1 MVNVSKTYF
10 EVLNWA
16 SSFLEKKNEEVYVA
30 EYLLLERKKWTKT
43 ELLLNFKKVM
53 PIEEII
59 SYKNDI
65 NQIIKHVPVQY
76 LIGSCEFYGRRFKVS
91 EDTLIPRPETEEL
104 VEMICQ
110 ENEDSSKLVVDIGT
124 GTGIIGISLKLEKP
138 SWEVVALDISKGALN
153 VAEENAALLDASI
166 NFVESDVLSHFKH
179 NSSIDILVSN
189 PPYISYDEWEV
200 MDQSVREFEPKT
212 ALFAENNGLAIYQ
225 KIAVEAKEHLAE
237 NGKIYLEIG
246 YLQGKQ
252 VADIFQEQFPQKK
265 VEIIQDMNR
274 QDRMIKVI

>member
-1 MVNVSKTYF
+1 MVNAPKTYF

-16 SSFLEKKNEEVYVA
+16 SSFLEKKNEEAYIA

-43 ELLLNFKKVM
+43 ELLLNFKKRM

-59 SYKNDI
+59 SYEEDI

-110 ENEDSSKLVVDIGT
+110 ENENDSKLMVDIGT

-138 SWEVVALDISKGALN
+138 SWEVVALDISSGALN
-153 VAEENAALLDASI
+153 VAEENAVLLEASV
-166 NFVESDVLSHFKH
+166 NFIESDVLSHFKH
-179 NSSIDILVSN
+179 SLPIDILVSN

-225 KIAVEAKEHLAE
+225 KIAVEAKEYLAK

-252 VADIFQEQFPQKK
+252 VAAIFQEQFPQKK
-265 VEIIQDMNR
+265 VEIIQDMSK

>member
-1 MVNVSKTYF
+1 MVNAPKTYF

-16 SSFLEKKNEEVYVA
+16 SSFLEKKNEEAYIA

-43 ELLLNFKKVM
+43 ELLLNFKKRM

-59 SYKNDI
+59 SYEEDI

-110 ENEDSSKLVVDIGT
+110 ENENDSKLMVDIGT

-138 SWEVVALDISKGALN
+138 SWEVVALDISSGALN
-153 VAEENAALLDASI
+153 VAEENAVLLDASV
-166 NFVESDVLSHFKH
+166 NFIESDVLSHFKH
-179 NSSIDILVSN
+179 SSPIDILVSN

-225 KIAVEAKEHLAE
+225 KIAVEAKECLAE

-252 VADIFQEQFPQKK
+252 VAAIFQEQFPQKK
-265 VEIIQDMNR
+265 VEIIQDMSK

>member
-1 MVNVSKTYF
+1 MVNAPKTYF

-16 SSFLEKKNEEVYVA
+16 SSFLEKKNEEAYIA

-43 ELLLNFKKVM
+43 ELLLNFKKRM

-59 SYKNDI
+59 SYEEDI

-110 ENEDSSKLVVDIGT
+110 ENENDSKLVVDIGT

-138 SWEVVALDISKGALN
+138 SWEVVALDISSGALN
-153 VAEENAALLDASI
+153 VAEENAVLLDASV
-166 NFVESDVLSHFKH
+166 NFIESDVLSHFKH
-179 NSSIDILVSN
+179 SLPIDILVSN

-225 KIAVEAKEHLAE
+225 KIAVEAKEYLAE

-252 VADIFQEQFPQKK
+252 VAAIFQEQFPQKK
-265 VEIIQDMNR
+265 VEIIQDMSK

>member
-1 MVNVSKTYF
+1 MVNAPKTYF

-16 SSFLEKKNEEVYVA
+16 SSFLEKKNEEAYIA

-43 ELLLNFKKVM
+43 ELLLNFKKRM

-59 SYKNDI
+59 SYEEDI

-110 ENEDSSKLVVDIGT
+110 ENENDSKLVVDIGT

-138 SWEVVALDISKGALN
+138 SWEVVALDISSGALN
-153 VAEENAALLDASI
+153 VAEENAVLLDASV
-166 NFVESDVLSHFKH
+166 NFIESDVLSHFKH
-179 NSSIDILVSN
+179 SSPIDILVSN

-252 VADIFQEQFPQKK
+252 VAAIFQEQFPQKK
-265 VEIIQDMNR
+265 VEIIQDMSK

>member
-1 MVNVSKTYF
+1 MSKTYF

>member
-1 MVNVSKTYF
+1 MVNAPKTYF

-16 SSFLEKKNEEVYVA
+16 SSFLEKKNEEAYIA

-43 ELLLNFKKVM
+43 ELLLNFKKRM

-59 SYKNDI
+59 SYEEDI

-110 ENEDSSKLVVDIGT
+110 ENENGSKIVVDIGT

-138 SWEVVALDISKGALN
+138 SWEVVALDISSGALN
-153 VAEENAALLDASI
+153 VAEENAVLLDASV
-166 NFVESDVLSHFKH
+166 NFIESDVLSHFKH
-179 NSSIDILVSN
+179 SSPIDILVSN

-252 VADIFQEQFPQKK
+252 VAAIFQEQFPQKK
-265 VEIIQDMNR
+265 VEIIQDMSK

>member
-1 MVNVSKTYF
+1 MVNAPKTYF

-16 SSFLEKKNEEVYVA
+16 SSFLEKKNEEAYIA

-43 ELLLNFKKVM
+43 ELLLNFKKRM

-59 SYKNDI
+59 SYEEDI

-110 ENEDSSKLVVDIGT
+110 ENENGSKIVVDIGT

-138 SWEVVALDISKGALN
+138 SWEVVALDISSGALN
-153 VAEENAALLDASI
+153 VAEENAVLLDASV
-166 NFVESDVLSHFKH
+166 NFIESDVLSHFKH
-179 NSSIDILVSN
+179 SLPIDILVSN

-252 VADIFQEQFPQKK
+252 VAAIFQEQFPQKK
-265 VEIIQDMNR
+265 VEIIQDMSK

>member
-1 MVNVSKTYF
+1 MVNAPKTYF

-16 SSFLEKKNEEVYVA
+16 SSFLEKKNEEAYIA

-43 ELLLNFKKVM
+43 ELLLNFKKRM

-59 SYKNDI
+59 SYEEDI

-110 ENEDSSKLVVDIGT
+110 ENENDSKLMVDIGT

-138 SWEVVALDISKGALN
+138 SWEVVALDISSGALN
-153 VAEENAALLDASI
+153 VAEENAVLLDASV
-166 NFVESDVLSHFKH
+166 NFIESDVLSHFKH
-179 NSSIDILVSN
+179 SSPIDILVSN

-252 VADIFQEQFPQKK
+252 VAAIFQEQFPQKK
-265 VEIIQDMNR
+265 VEIIQDMSK

>member
-1 MVNVSKTYF
+1 MVNAPKTYF

-16 SSFLEKKNEEVYVA
+16 SSFLEKKNEEAYIA

-43 ELLLNFKKVM
+43 ELLLNFKKRM

-59 SYKNDI
+59 SYEEDI

-110 ENEDSSKLVVDIGT
+110 ENENGSKIVVDIGT

-138 SWEVVALDISKGALN
+138 SWEVVALDISSGALN
-153 VAEENAALLDASI
+153 VAEENAVLLEASV
-166 NFVESDVLSHFKH
+166 NFIESDVLSHFKH
-179 NSSIDILVSN
+179 SSPIDILVSN

-225 KIAVEAKEHLAE
+225 KIAVEAKECLAE

-252 VADIFQEQFPQKK
+252 VAAIFQEQFPQKK
-265 VEIIQDMNR
+265 VEIIQDMSK

>member
-1 MVNVSKTYF
+1 MVNAPKTYF

-16 SSFLEKKNEEVYVA
+16 SSFLEKKNEEAYIA

-43 ELLLNFKKVM
+43 ELLLNFKKRM

-59 SYKNDI
+59 SYEEDI

-110 ENEDSSKLVVDIGT
+110 ENENDSKLMVDIGT

-138 SWEVVALDISKGALN
+138 SWEVVALDISSGALN
-153 VAEENAALLDASI
+153 VAEENAVLLDASV
-166 NFVESDVLSHFKH
+166 NFIESDVLSHFKH
-179 NSSIDILVSN
+179 SSPIDILVSN

-225 KIAVEAKEHLAE
+225 KIAVEAKEYLAE

-252 VADIFQEQFPQKK
+252 VAAIFQEQFPQKK
-265 VEIIQDMNR
+265 VEIIQDMSK

>member
-1 MVNVSKTYF
+1 MVNAPKTYF

-16 SSFLEKKNEEVYVA
+16 SSFLEKKNEEAYIA

-43 ELLLNFKKVM
+43 ELLLNFKKRM

-59 SYKNDI
+59 SYEEDI

-110 ENEDSSKLVVDIGT
+110 ENENDSKLMVDIGT

-138 SWEVVALDISKGALN
+138 SWEVVALDISSGALN
-153 VAEENAALLDASI
+153 VAEENAVLLEASV
-166 NFVESDVLSHFKH
+166 NFIESDVLSHFKH
-179 NSSIDILVSN
+179 SSPIDILVSN

-252 VADIFQEQFPQKK
+252 VAAIFQEQFPQKK
-265 VEIIQDMNR
+265 VEIIQDMSK

>member
-1 MVNVSKTYF
+1 MVNAPKTYF

-16 SSFLEKKNEEVYVA
+16 SSFLEKKNEEAYIA

-43 ELLLNFKKVM
+43 ELLLNFKKRM

-59 SYKNDI
+59 SYEEDI

-110 ENEDSSKLVVDIGT
+110 ENENGSKIVVDIGT

-138 SWEVVALDISKGALN
+138 SWEVVALDISSGALN
-153 VAEENAALLDASI
+153 VAEENAVLLEASV
-166 NFVESDVLSHFKH
+166 NFIESDVLSHFKH
-179 NSSIDILVSN
+179 SSPIDILVSN

-225 KIAVEAKEHLAE
+225 KIAVEAKEYLAE

-252 VADIFQEQFPQKK
+252 VAAIFQEQFPQKK
-265 VEIIQDMNR
+265 VEIIQDMSK

>member
-1 MVNVSKTYF
+1 MVNAPKTYF

-16 SSFLEKKNEEVYVA
+16 SSFLEKKNEEAYIA

-43 ELLLNFKKVM
+43 ELLLNFKKRM

-59 SYKNDI
+59 SYEEDI

-110 ENEDSSKLVVDIGT
+110 ENENGSKIVVDIGT

-138 SWEVVALDISKGALN
+138 SWEVVALDISSGALN
-153 VAEENAALLDASI
+153 VAEENAVLLDASV
-166 NFVESDVLSHFKH
+166 NFIESDVLSHFKH
-179 NSSIDILVSN
+179 SSPIDILVSN
-189 PPYISYDEWEV
+189 SPYISYDEWEV

-252 VADIFQEQFPQKK
+252 VAAIFQEQFPQKK
-265 VEIIQDMNR
+265 VEIIQDMSK

>member
-1 MVNVSKTYF
+1 MVNAPKTYF

-16 SSFLEKKNEEVYVA
+16 SSFLEKKNEEAYIA

-43 ELLLNFKKVM
+43 ELLLNFKKRM

-59 SYKNDI
+59 SYEEDI

-110 ENEDSSKLVVDIGT
+110 ENENGSKIVVDIGT

-138 SWEVVALDISKGALN
+138 SWEVVALDISSGALN
-153 VAEENAALLDASI
+153 VAEENAVLLEASV
-166 NFVESDVLSHFKH
+166 NFIESDVLSHFKH
-179 NSSIDILVSN
+179 SSPIDILVSN

-252 VADIFQEQFPQKK
+252 VAAIFQEQFPQKK
-265 VEIIQDMNR
+265 VEIIQDMSK

>member
-1 MVNVSKTYF
+1 MVNAPKTYF

-16 SSFLEKKNEEVYVA
+16 SSFLEKKNEEAYIA

-43 ELLLNFKKVM
+43 ELLLNFKKRM

-59 SYKNDI
+59 SYEEDI

-110 ENEDSSKLVVDIGT
+110 ENENGSKLVVDIGT

-138 SWEVVALDISKGALN
+138 SWEVVALDISSGALN
-153 VAEENAALLDASI
+153 VAEENAVLLDASV
-166 NFVESDVLSHFKH
+166 NFIESDVLSHFKH
-179 NSSIDILVSN
+179 SSPIDILVSN

-252 VADIFQEQFPQKK
+252 VAAIFQEQFPQKK
-265 VEIIQDMNR
+265 VEIIQDMSK

>member
-1 MVNVSKTYF
+1 MVNAPKTYF

-16 SSFLEKKNEEVYVA
+16 SSFLEKKNEEAYIA

-43 ELLLNFKKVM
+43 ELLLNFKKRM

-59 SYKNDI
+59 SYEEDI

-110 ENEDSSKLVVDIGT
+110 ENENDSKLMVDIGT

-138 SWEVVALDISKGALN
+138 SWEVVALDISSGALN
-153 VAEENAALLDASI
+153 VAEENAVLLDASV
-166 NFVESDVLSHFKH
+166 NFIESDVLSHFKH
-179 NSSIDILVSN
+179 SLPIDILVSN

-225 KIAVEAKEHLAE
+225 KIAVEAKEYLAK

-252 VADIFQEQFPQKK
+252 VAAIFQEQFPQKK
-265 VEIIQDMNR
+265 VEIIQDMSK